1 MYYGYCRVSTS
12 KQDILKQENAIYNY
26 CQQNQIVLKK
36 MVCEQSSGTVK
47 YTERNLCDLLD
58 EMKKGDTLII
68 TELSRLSR
76 KTIEA
81 LNIVSDLLNRGI
93 NVTLVNNGITLKDD
107 SMGKIYLTVF
117 SLVAE
122 LERNAI
128 SERTKSALQVVKAS
142 GKKLG
147 RPRGSYSKSKL
158 DEHFHEI
165 CEFLRKGV
173 SKASICKIYGV
184 SRTCLDH
191 FIKTRIEPKKIL
203 PIKK

>member
-36 MVCEQSSGTVK
+36 MVCEQVSGTVK
-47 YTERNLCDLLD
+47 YTERNLCALLD
-58 EMKKGDTLII
+58 EMQKGDTLII

-93 NVTLVNNGITLKDD
+93 NVTLVNNAITLKDD
-107 SMGKIYLTVF
+107 PMGKIYLTVF
-117 SLVAE
+117 SLVSE
-122 LERNAI
+122 LERNSI
-128 SERTKSALQVVKAS
+128 SERTKSALASVKAS

-147 RPRGSYSKSKL
+147 RPRGNGKSKL
-158 DEHFHEI
+158 DPHHDEI
-165 CEFLRKGV
+165 VELLRKGV
-173 SKASICKIYGV
+173 SKASITKIYDC
-184 SRTCLDH
+184 SITALNH
-191 FIKTRIEPKKIL
+191 WIKTRKIMEKL
-203 PIKK
+203 